1 MRQGL
6 GCLLF
11 LLSVLVP
18 TAVRADNVR
27 ALMQAPLILGASV
40 SADVGTTSPGK
51 RLALR
56 HTDEKNI
63 ETLAQP
69 GRNSLQILP
78 LVEDEALEGR
88 TIVIALDLFFWDS
101 ILRSPEKSVRAL
113 KAFVQRAAN
122 HKIPLVLGEVPALLP
137 AGKQPSRK
145 RLNQEITRLCK
156 IPHGCYLVPLAQLH
170 DKILKDGGLKIG
182 DRMVPL
188 KELMPDGLHLS
199 EIASEYIADGLQEI
213 LER

>member
-1 MRQGL
+1 MFLKRL
-6 GCLLF
+6 LLLACCLL
-11 LLSVLVP
+11 VP
-18 TAVRADNVR
+18 FSAKAENLR
-27 ALMQAPLILGASV
+27 ALLQAPLLLGASV
-40 SADVGTTSPGK
+40 SADVGTLSPGK

-56 HTDEKNI
+56 HTEEKNI
-63 ETLAQP
+63 HTLAQP
-69 GRNSLQILP
+69 GRNSLAILP
-78 LVEDEALEGR
+78 LLEDDALEGR

-101 ILRSPEKSVRAL
+101 ILRNPQRSVKTL
-113 KAFVQRAAN
+113 KEFVQRAADQ
-122 HKIPLVLGEVPALLP
+122 KIPLVLGEVPALLP
-137 AGKQPSRK
+137 EGKQPSRK

-156 IPHGCYLVPLAQLH
+156 IPHGCYIVPLAQLH
-170 DKILKDGGLKIG
+170 DKIVKDGGLKIG